1 MIPIIFSTDHNYIVP
16 TGVAITSLLT
26 NSTDETYEINIL
38 ISDNVTD
45 EDKNQLKE
53 VVASSSSGIKFKNS
67 GNIFDN
73 AYETRGITKATYFRL
88 LIPWIFPE
96 YNKVI
101 YCDGDVIFRRGLND
115 LYNED
120 IENFYVGGVLDFYDD
135 KLFIKYL
142 NEIGLNWDYYINA
155 GVLLINSNLWRIN
168 KLDEAIKKHLYT
180 KYEYQDQDIINIL
193 CRDKIK
199 YLSPVYNFNSNKYC
213 TFMSGK
219 ESPTD
224 RYNVNMEELI
234 KNIHIIHYCG
244 LKPWNTMSQFLS
256 GDWYA
261 YYALSVFYSPGK
273 EYKKYYDIIFPSWYD
288 VIKLFYRRIKK
299 AIQK

>member
-1 MIPIIFSTDHNYIVP
+1 MARNAGTMGHESHVESVHDAESVSAIEAIEAELDSTEELIDRYFIGESPSTRLDDIKH
-16 TGVAITSLLT
+16 GVELLYHRATSL
-26 NSTDETYEINIL
+26 Y
-38 ISDNVTD
+38 
-45 EDKNQLKE
+45 
-53 VVASSSSGIKFKNS
+53 
-67 GNIFDN
+67 
-73 AYETRGITKATYFRL
+73 R
-88 LIPWIFPE
+88 
-96 YNKVI
+96 
-101 YCDGDVIFRRGLND
+101 
-115 LYNED
+115 
-120 IENFYVGGVLDFYDD
+120 
-135 KLFIKYL
+135 
-142 NEIGLNWDYYINA
+142 
-155 GVLLINSNLWRIN
+155 LWRIN